1 MCHFCA
7 SEPRRALPNLKTDEP
22 VCADGQLQCGNGEC
36 IAKKLFC
43 DEQPDCQDGSD
54 ENACSV
60 DQVSCRYSS
69 SNHIDHW
76 TSLSFNPTR
85 PTIQLN

>member
-1 MCHFCA
+1 MTGKPRLRTVTDYLV
-7 SEPRRALPNLKTDEP
+7 SIITKLGPLYNNYYLEPRRALPNLKTDEP

-43 DEQPDCQDGSD
+43 DEQPDCSDGSD

-60 DQVSCRYSS
+60 DQVIS
-69 SNHIDHW
+69 
-76 TSLSFNPTR
+76 
-85 PTIQLN
+85 